1 MIRWAS
7 SLTRT
12 ERRYRCHREIFT
24 ASEPAVNV
32 ADAESSGAGRAGGA
46 PAASPSIVEF
56 RAHSK
61 ALLAAVVGLCVG
73 LPGLS
78 NYGFSA
84 FIAPLTREFGW
95 SISDVSAWV
104 FFLMLGS
111 CATSVFLGSLVDRF
125 GARAAI
131 LCCIP
136 IFSCALGSAAF
147 MTGNIWQLRGAAF
160 LAGAIGPGTSLLAYS
175 QVINER
181 FSAARG
187 TALGLM
193 TAGIGAS
200 SMFAPPLMQRIA
212 DTYGWRA
219 AFMFMGAASF
229 VAFPF
234 AYFWLRDKLKSKA
247 PSKEPHR
254 IGFTRIEALR
264 APIFWMIGGIAFI
277 VGLYSAGVIF
287 NLLPFLTETGLS
299 RQTAAS
305 YLGMFGLF
313 MVLGKL
319 ACGLTLD
326 KFPVFLIGAVILAAQ
341 SAALIC
347 LGLYPGKYAVI
358 AIAVVGFSTGG
369 QIACSTYC
377 IARYLGMRS
386 YGQVYGILSIIGSV
400 GVGLGPYLFSSLR
413 ELAMDYRL
421 SLSAAGGLALLAGAL
436 YGTLRRYQMCQL

>member
-1 MIRWAS
+1 
-7 SLTRT
+7 L
-12 ERRYRCHREIFT
+12 
-24 ASEPAVNV
+24 P
-32 ADAESSGAGRAGGA
+32 DAESSGAGGA
-46 PAASPSIVEF
+46 PVASPSILEF
-56 RAHSK
+56 RSHSK
-61 ALLAAVVGLCVG
+61 ALLATVVGLCLG

-84 FIAPLTREFGW
+84 FIAPLTHDFGW
-95 SISDVSAWV
+95 SISEVSAWV
-104 FFLMLGS
+104 FFLMAGS

-125 GARAAI
+125 GARAII
-131 LCCIP
+131 LYSIP

-147 MTGNIWQLRGAAF
+147 MTGNIWELRGAAF
-160 LAGAIGPGTSLLAYS
+160 LVGAIGPGTSLLAYS

-181 FSAARG
+181 FAAARG

-193 TAGIGAS
+193 TTGIGVS
-200 SMFAPPLMQRIA
+200 SMVAPPLMQRIT
-212 DTYGWRA
+212 DTYGWRV

-234 AYFWLRDKLKSKA
+234 VYFWLRSPANSKA

-254 IGFTRIEALR
+254 IGFTRLEALR
-264 APIFWMIGGIAFI
+264 APIFWIVSATAFI

-287 NLLPFLTETGLS
+287 NLLPFLTETGLT
-299 RQTAAS
+299 RRIAAS

-319 ACGLTLD
+319 GCGLMLD
-326 KFPVFLIGAVILAAQ
+326 KFPAFLIGAVILAAQ
-341 SAALIC
+341 SAALIF
-347 LGLYPGKYAVI
+347 LGRYLGSYAAI

-369 QIACSTYC
+369 QIACSSYC

-386 YGQVYGILSIIGSV
+386 YGQVYGILSIVGSV
-400 GVGLGPYLFSSLR
+400 GVGLGPYFFSSLR

-421 SLSAAGGLALLAGAL
+421 SLSVAGGLALLAAAL
-436 YGTLRRYQMCQL
+436 YGALGRYRMWQL